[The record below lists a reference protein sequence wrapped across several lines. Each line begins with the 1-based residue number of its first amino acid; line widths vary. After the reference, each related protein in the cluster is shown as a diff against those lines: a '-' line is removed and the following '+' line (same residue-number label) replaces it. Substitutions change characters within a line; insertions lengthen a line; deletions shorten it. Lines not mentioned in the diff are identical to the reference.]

1 MINNSRAVLLRCLGY
16 KFEFYIEHYMCIFI
30 LLSNFIKKVMM
41 ELVDMN
47 SLGLFDF

>member
-1 MINNSRAVLLRCLGY
+1 MKIKIFNFTYGMCL
-16 KFEFYIEHYMCIFI
+16 I
-30 LLSNFIKKVMM
+30 KVMM